1 MRYSVELTAAVDFHP
16 ATETEEILQNVRT
29 ILATRVG
36 SVPLDRGFGLTW
48 EHVDKP
54 YPVARS
60 LMTAAVI
67 EAIEAYEPRVSVESV
82 EFDGDAEDAMDGLL
96 RPRVTV
102 SIKNG
107 GTDG

>member
-1 MRYSVELTAAVDFHP
+1 MKYSVELAAAVNFAP

-29 ILATRVG
+29 ILATREG
-36 SVPLDRGFGLTW
+36 SVPLDRDLGLTW
-48 EHVDKP
+48 EHIDKP

-67 EAIEAYEPRVSVESV
+67 EAIEAYEPRATVESV

-102 SIKNG
+102 SVKNG

>member
-67 EAIEAYEPRVSVESV
+67 EAIEAMNRGLRWKVSNLTATRKTPWTAYC
-82 EFDGDAEDAMDGLL
+82 GRG
-96 RPRVTV
+96 
-102 SIKNG
+102 
-107 GTDG
+107 

>member
-1 MRYSVELTAAVDFHP
+1 
-16 ATETEEILQNVRT
+16 
-29 ILATRVG
+29 
-36 SVPLDRGFGLTW
+36 
-48 EHVDKP
+48 
-54 YPVARS
+54 
-60 LMTAAVI
+60 MTAAVI
-67 EAIEAYEPRVSVESV
+67 EAIEAYEPRASVESV

>member
-1 MRYSVELTAAVDFHP
+1 MRYSVELAAAVNFGP
-16 ATETEEILQNVRT
+16 TSETEEILQNVRT
-29 ILATRVG
+29 ILSTRVG

-67 EAIEAYEPRVSVESV
+67 EAIEAYEPRASVESV
-82 EFDGDAEDAMDGLL
+82 EFNGDAEDAMDGLL